1 MTNNFVNDIVLG
13 TRQSGISWSPVSVIV
28 DVFIAEIIKRW
39 LNNLGGMNKNA
50 IIKGVGTLTAGNVK
64 VKLSVMIK

>member
-13 TRQSGISWSPVSVIV
+13 TRQSGIAWSPVSVIV
-28 DVFIAEIIKRW
+28 DVFISEIIKRW

-50 IIKGVGTLTAGNVK
+50 IIKGVGTLTASNFK
-64 VKLSVMIK
+64 IKLSVMIK